1 MKKLTLLLMLLI
13 PAALNAET
21 FRLYTADGKYWEGVV
36 EYIGME
42 DGAIDD
48 ANAIPDGY
56 EIFKPSINHWQ
67 CVRHA
72 LTNYIPETG
81 GVYMISMYEL
91 DWQSNPIGE
100 KYACLVVYIDK
111 TNYKTLFIKQKE

>member
-1 MKKLTLLLMLLI
+1 MKKLILFLFLLV
-13 PAALNAET
+13 PVALNAET
-21 FRLYTADGKYWEGVV
+21 YRLRTADGKYCEGVI

-42 DGAIDD
+42 DGTIDE

-72 LTNYIPETG
+72 LTYYIPEAG
-81 GVYMISMYEL
+81 ELYFIGISEV
-91 DWQSNPIGE
+91 DWQSKPIGE
-100 KYACLVVYIDK
+100 KY
-111 TNYKTLFIKQKE
+111 